1 MWELKMVGLILL
13 MMTMEVMDVTCN
25 TIGKV
30 AMAKGLSSYIFT
42 TYIHGIAIFF
52 LIPFAFLFHRNNPV
66 PPINISMIFRLFL
79 LGAVCGGCSMLS
91 FVGIRY
97 SSPTLASAM
106 NNLSPALTFLLG
118 ILFRMENLNLRARSS
133 LLKIVGTF
141 VSITGAFIVTF
152 YQGLPIKLFSTA
164 PSELFHSLLR
174 GTGEPNWVLGGLSL
188 FTSCVFFSIFLIIK
202 TWIAREFRSDVLIT
216 LISFFFET
224 LVAGFVAFL
233 VEEDKSVWTPSLE
246 IIWIALLYGG
256 FQVGIVN
263 TVQTWACG
271 KKGPLFVAMFKPLQM
286 IIAVILGVSFL
297 RDVLHL
303 GSVIGGTIIG
313 IGFYTVMKGKAEEEM
328 KKGGGETND
337 EYAVVRNSEED
348 ASPYEVPL
356 LQNRDIDA

>member
-1 MWELKMVGLILL
+1 MLEVKMVGLYLL

-52 LIPFAFLFHRNNPV
+52 LIPFAFLYHRNNPV
-66 PPINISMIFRLFL
+66 PPITISMIFRLFL
-79 LGAVCGGCSMLS
+79 LGAVCGACSMLS

-118 ILFRMENLNLRARSS
+118 ILFRMENLNLSAWSS

-141 VSITGAFIVTF
+141 VSISGAFIVTF
-152 YQGLPIKLFSTA
+152 YQGMPIILFSTS
-164 PSELFHSLLR
+164 PTELFLSILR
-174 GTGEPNWVLGGLSL
+174 GTGFNGYTRYIVVPQ
-188 FTSCVFFSIFLIIK
+188 
-202 TWIAREFRSDVLIT
+202 TWIAREFRSEVLIT

-224 LVAGFVAFL
+224 LVAGLVAFV
-233 VEEDKSVWTPSLE
+233 VEEDKSVWTPRLE
-246 IIWIALLYGG
+246 IIWIAILYGA

-303 GSVIGGTIIG
+303 GSVIGGIIIG
-313 IGFYTVMKGKAEEEM
+313 IGFYTVMKGKADEEM
-328 KKGGGETND
+328 KKGGESDNKS
-337 EYAVVRNSEED
+337 AVLHSSEED
-348 ASPYEVPL
+348 ASTHEVPL
-356 LQNRDIDA
+356 LQNQNIDV